1 MVRFFFNSYLLRWQ
15 NVEKPHPINVG
26 DIMQRRIHAD
36 MITAKAT
43 LMNFTTLC
51 IIAMRF
57 LITMFDLLIDYGV
70 EDENQCQRVGGIL
83 NEFL

>member
-1 MVRFFFNSYLLRWQ
+1 M
-15 NVEKPHPINVG
+15 EKPHPINVG

-36 MITAKAT
+36 MITGKAT

-51 IIAMRF
+51 IIPMRF
-57 LITMFDLLIDYGV
+57 LITMFDLLIDYRV
-70 EDENQCQRVGGIL
+70 ENENQCQRVGGIL